1 MLVTPLDPKPDI
13 GRLKKGCA
21 KDYWEMGVE
30 GGNLGNIFTF
40 SYLFSDQL
48 SNATQESRPSRD
60 DLKFP
65 TDYRSNMAKFY
76 IESTSNT
83 LLENN
88 VHSFYNLAHFYD

>member
-1 MLVTPLDPKPDI
+1 MLGTPLDPKPDI

-21 KDYWEMGVE
+21 KDDCEMGVV
-30 GGNLGNIFTF
+30 GWNLGTF
-40 SYLFSDQL
+40 SPSVIFFQL
-48 SNATQESRPSRD
+48 SDATQESRPSRD

-88 VHSFYNLAHFYD
+88 VHSFYNLAHLYD